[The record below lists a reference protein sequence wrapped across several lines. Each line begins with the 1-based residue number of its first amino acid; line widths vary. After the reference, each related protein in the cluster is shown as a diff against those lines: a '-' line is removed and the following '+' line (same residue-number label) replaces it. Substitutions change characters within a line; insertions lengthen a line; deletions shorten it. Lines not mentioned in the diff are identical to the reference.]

1 MAKLRDWAVRPV
13 RAGCYSWAALSLID
27 FLSPVF
33 KALNRLREIYHMIVD
48 LAAAADSGEMEEV
61 EDLGPQSTPE
71 AVTPPPPGQGIQG
84 GLASQMV
91 FPEKL
96 TLNCI

>member
-1 MAKLRDWAVRPV
+1 
-13 RAGCYSWAALSLID
+13 
-27 FLSPVF
+27 
-33 KALNRLREIYHMIVD
+33 MIVD
-48 LAAAADSGEMEEV
+48 LAAAADSGEMEEEE

-71 AVTPPPPGQGIQG
+71 AITRPPPGQGIQG

-96 TLNCI
+96 ELNCI

>member
-1 MAKLRDWAVRPV
+1 M
-13 RAGCYSWAALSLID
+13 
-27 FLSPVF
+27 F

-96 TLNCI
+96 KLNCI